1 MSYLSCED
9 QATCTDAS
17 LATKRDKPEGPYEHR
32 AIRDVIVKSIFTAT
46 RGMQSLADTFNEPDD
61 DAFNPVPIST
71 IALAAT
77 VVKFL
82 KTMCV
87 ILSSH

>member
-1 MSYLSCED
+1 M
-9 QATCTDAS
+9 
-17 LATKRDKPEGPYEHR
+17 
-32 AIRDVIVKSIFTAT
+32 IVKSIFTAT